1 MCHTTQTIHIYE
13 MNHSC
18 LLGITLDRTMQLDS
32 SSRSPFS
39 DKNMAKVIY
48 DGEDTKVEERKA
60 PDSILTSGPTSL
72 PFQLPDA

>member
-18 LLGITLDRTMQLDS
+18 LLGIILDRTIQLDS

-39 DKNMAKVIY
+39 DKNMAKVIC
-48 DGEDTKVEERKA
+48 DGQDTTVEERKA
-60 PDSILTSGPTSL
+60 PDSILTPGPTSL